1 MLVSVTELQTYMDI
15 KFSLRQIDAAE
26 LVLGG
31 LQSELEAFLRRPV
44 EFPLDENGAPIFTT
58 EQHVIPS
65 YFQGVPAT
73 SFFYD
78 SSLDT
83 TGNTLNYIQPSIVLS
98 MRNTPIARVKSVSIR
113 SLSSA
118 PTYMAEALERRA
130 TITNAVQSG
139 SNVTFTAAN
148 DFTVGQRVTISGVS
162 PSPYNTTGKE
172 IVSVTN
178 TTFVVSGYTETL
190 AAFSSGGLATATGN
204 DYTVQRY
211 GIELYRGFPND
222 VVEVTYTGG
231 LDGEQIQMFKLFI
244 LRAATREMQNM
255 HDDTVGVKDLT
266 TRNVA
271 PMETGF
277 TDRELLAMR
286 RWRRRRI

>member
-1 MLVSVTELQTYMDI
+1 MPDEMLVSVSELQTYMDI
-15 KFSLRQIDAAE
+15 RFSQRQMDAAD

-31 LQSELEAFLRRPV
+31 LQSEMEAYLRRPILED
-44 EFPLDENGAPIFTT
+44 EFT

-78 SSLDT
+78 ASLDT
-83 TGNTLNYIQPSIVLS
+83 TGDTMNYIQPSIVLS
-98 MRNTPIARVKSVSIR
+98 MRNTPVVSVKSVSIKNLAQ
-113 SLSSA
+113 SPMYL
-118 PTYMAEALERRA
+118 AEALQRTASITGA
-130 TITNAVQSG
+130 TQSG
-139 SNVTFTAAN
+139 ENVTFTASH
-148 DFTVGQRVTISGVS
+148 DFRLGQRVAI
-162 PSPYNTTGKE
+162 KD
-172 IVSVTN
+172 VTPAAFN
-178 TTFVVSGYTETL
+178 VSGREITAVTASTFTIGKYTEAL
-190 AAFSSGGLATATGN
+190 SAYSSGGTATATGN
-204 DYTVQRY
+204 DYTVHRY

-222 VVEVTYTGG
+222 VVEVVYTGG
-231 LDGEQIQMFKLFI
+231 LDGEAIKMFKLFI

-277 TDRELLAMR
+277 TEKELLALR

>member
-1 MLVSVTELQTYMDI
+1 MLVTVQELQTYMDI
-15 KFSLRQIDAAE
+15 KFSTRQFDAAE
-26 LVLGG
+26 YVLEG

-44 EFPLDENGAPIFTT
+44 QVAEFT

-78 SSLDT
+78 ASLDT
-83 TGNTLNYIQPSIVLS
+83 TGDTMNYIQPSIVLS
-98 MRNTPIARVKSVSIR
+98 MRNTPITSVKSVSIKN
-113 SLSSA
+113 LA
-118 PTYMAEALERRA
+118 QTPFFLAEAMQRKA
-130 TITNAVQSG
+130 TITNAVQTGTSVTYTAT
-139 SNVTFTAAN
+139 NTFTKGQRVVVQDVSPSAYNVSALEITAVTSN
-148 DFTVGQRVTISGVS
+148 SFTVGGF
-162 PSPYNTTGKE
+162 PAG
-172 IVSVTN
+172 
-178 TTFVVSGYTETL
+178 L
-190 AAFSSGGLATATGN
+190 AAYSSGGLATATGN

-222 VVEVTYTGG
+222 VVEVVYSGG
-231 LDGEQIQMFKLFI
+231 LDGEAIKMFKLFI
-244 LRAATREMQNM
+244 MRAATREMQNM

-271 PMETGF
+271 PAETGF
-277 TDRELLAMR
+277 TERELLALR